1 MPAGAVEIAA
11 GDDSNTPI
19 AHNYTVTP
27 NTVYWFD
34 AGDHTLG
41 TGQYDQIS
49 AASGDVF
56 VGAANPTTGEPEA
69 TIDGQKLNLY
79 AFSSTA
85 TNVTIEYL
93 NVQNFEAGSGQA
105 VVGQTS
111 GAGWTIKDNVIENNP
126 YGAGAAITTDGVVAD
141 NCLYNNGEYGYTAQ
155 GIGNE
160 QNATLTG
167 NDIADNNGQGY
178 YDLPGSTEQCGC
190 SGGGKFWQTTDATV
204 TGNYIHNN
212 MGPGVWVDTDNAGFN
227 ISGNYI
233 ANNWGE
239 GIVYEISYNAQI
251 TDNTLVG
258 NSIGEGLAQTTPGF
272 PDGAIYISESG
283 GDSRVASNYAG
294 QLLIQ
299 GNVLTNNWG
308 GIVLWENA
316 DRYCSDGSD
325 GACTLINPS
334 VYTVT
339 SCAANLSE
347 TSPIDYY
354 DNCRWKTQNVMVT
367 DNVESFNPTSVA
379 SSCTVANMCGFTAL
393 FSNYG
398 TSIYGSSRTVAIT
411 FQQNNHFT
419 DNSYRGPWS
428 FFAWSQSNLDNPV
441 TYAQWTAAVT
451 DSCDQPGELS
461 SGTCNSGFG
470 QDPGSAFNP

>member
-1 MPAGAVEIAA
+1 VEIAA

-19 AHNYTVTP
+19 AHNYTIAP

-34 AGDHTLG
+34 AGDHTIG
-41 TGQYDQIS
+41 NDQFAQIS
-49 AASGDVF
+49 AASGDIF

-79 AFSSTA
+79 AFSSATA

-93 NVQNFEAGSGQA
+93 NIENFMAGSGEA
-105 VVGQTS
+105 VVGQ
-111 GAGWTIKDNVIENNP
+111 GATNTWTIQDNVIENNP
-126 YGAGAAITTDGVVAD
+126 HGAGAAITTNGVVTD

-155 GIGNE
+155 GEHGTEN
-160 QNATLTG
+160 NVTLTN
-167 NDIADNNGQGY
+167 NDIASNNGQGY
-178 YDLPGSTEQCGC
+178 YDVAGSTVQCGC
-190 SGGGKFWQTTDATV
+190 SGGGKFWQTTNATV
-204 TGNYIHNN
+204 TGNYIHDNI
-212 MGPGVWVDTDNAGFN
+212 GPGVWVDTDNAGFN

-233 ANNWGE
+233 SSNWGE
-239 GIVYEISYNAQI
+239 GIMYEISYNAQI
-251 TDNTLVG
+251 TNNTLKG
-258 NSIGEGLAQTTPGF
+258 NTIGEGSTQASPGF

-308 GIVLWENA
+308 GVVLWENA
-316 DRYCSDGSD
+316 NRYCSDGSD
-325 GACTLINPS
+325 GACTLVNPS
-334 VYTVT
+334 VYTLA

-354 DNCRWKTQNVMVT
+354 DNCRWKTQNVLVT
-367 DNVESFNPTSVA
+367 KNVESFSPGSVA
-379 SSCTVANMCGFTAL
+379 TNCTVANLCGFTAL

-398 TSIYGSSRTVAIT
+398 TSIYGSSRTVAVT
-411 FQQNNHFT
+411 FQQNNQFT
-419 DNSYRGPWS
+419 NNTYMGSWS

-441 TYAQWTAAVT
+441 SYAQWTSPVT
-451 DSCDQPGELS
+451 DRCDQSGELS

-470 QDPGSAFNP
+470 QDTGSTINA